1 MQINEGGDERAGR
14 EGEGGYLASSVSL
27 SVVVESAVQ
36 KKAAERGWKKKKRK
50 NDQAWGLRE
59 GGGGGGGEGGRDVTD
74 KRANWRESVIYFN

>member
-36 KKAAERGWKKKKRK
+36 KKAAERGWKKKKKEKTTRHEG
-50 NDQAWGLRE
+50 WGR
-59 GGGGGGGEGGRDVTD
+59 GGGGGRDVTD

>member
-36 KKAAERGWKKKKRK
+36 KKAAERGWKKKKERK
-50 NDQAWGLRE
+50 NDQAWGLRGGEE
-59 GGGGGGGEGGRDVTD
+59 GGGMWRIKERTD
-74 KRANWRESVIYFN
+74 ARV